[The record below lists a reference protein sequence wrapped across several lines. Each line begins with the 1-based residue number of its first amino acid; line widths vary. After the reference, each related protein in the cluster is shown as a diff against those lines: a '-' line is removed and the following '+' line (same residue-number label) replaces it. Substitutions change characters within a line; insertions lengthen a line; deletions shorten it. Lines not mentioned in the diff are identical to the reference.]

1 MRIYRSI
8 RWRRFFLFITSFLI
22 CSPLAFAST
31 LKEKSNLNREK
42 EAIYIEDFTQEPV
55 ILNAKKQV
63 PIYLSPQRKRS
74 IGQLRKGKK
83 VSVIAILKGQ
93 FFIKGMALHGQVK
106 GWITELALEE
116 LDKSFSDNLRQLHK
130 RKKL

>member
-74 IGQLRKGKK
+74 IGQLRKGK
-83 VSVIAILKGQ
+83 SQRNSNIEGPI
-93 FFIKGMALHGQVK
+93 FIKGMALHGQVK

-130 RKKL
+130 RKNCR